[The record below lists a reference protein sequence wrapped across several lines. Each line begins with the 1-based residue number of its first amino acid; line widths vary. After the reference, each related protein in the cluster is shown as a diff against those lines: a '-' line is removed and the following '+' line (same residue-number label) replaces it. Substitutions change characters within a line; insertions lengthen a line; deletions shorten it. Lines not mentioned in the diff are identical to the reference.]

1 MKQSRSRRFK
11 KICTGLKHLCNSET
25 ELDKSEFVFNPHK
38 TLAYLCAQSSPT
50 LCNPISCSLPG
61 SSVHGIIPS
70 GTLEWVVISS
80 SRGSSQPNCLLH
92 WQADSLPL
100 SPLGS
105 PIKHLV
111 RLKDTFQHYF
121 KNNFHHE
128 VLNLCEY
135 HFPQILSADESQKCQ
150 VQHR

>member
-61 SSVHGIIPS
+61 SSVHGISQARI
-70 GTLEWVVISS
+70 LEWVILSC
-80 SRGSSQPNCLLH
+80 SRGSAPFRDWTHISCIGRWILYHWATWEAPNTLYRIAFKSFFKCL
-92 WQADSLPL
+92 
-100 SPLGS
+100 
-105 PIKHLV
+105 IKFIREDIWNWGFLYG
-111 RLKDTFQHYF
+111 K
-121 KNNFHHE
+121 
-128 VLNLCEY
+128 VLNYE
-135 HFPQILSADESQKCQ
+135 FNFFK
-150 VQHR
+150 